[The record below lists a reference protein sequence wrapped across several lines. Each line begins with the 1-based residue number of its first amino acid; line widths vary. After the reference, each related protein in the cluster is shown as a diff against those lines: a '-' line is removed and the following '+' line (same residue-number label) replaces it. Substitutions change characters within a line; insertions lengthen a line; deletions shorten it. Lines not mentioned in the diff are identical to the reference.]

1 MNKNKPD
8 IQIGINAISLLTP
21 LTGIG
26 QYTHNLALELQK
38 DPSLS
43 LSYFYGPFWSE
54 RLYLSEQKIQQTAQ
68 QSKAIRRSNVLPTV
82 VTSLKKIVKAVMP
95 YPYEVARFLQQRAF
109 SKGAKDRR
117 IMLYHDPNFIP
128 YCFDGPVVITIHDL
142 SMIKYPETHP
152 ADRIR
157 AIGQQLPSAVARAD
171 AIIAVTEATRQEI
184 LATFDVNPQK
194 VIAIHNGVGR
204 HFQPLSQAET
214 APVLHPQRLTHRG
227 YILNVGTLE
236 PRKNLIRLARAYRS
250 LPATLR
256 ERYPLVIVGMKGW
269 HYESIGEELEPLIRS
284 GHLRLLGYIPTEALP
299 ALYAGAAMLVYPS
312 LYEGFGLPL
321 VEAMAS
327 GTPVITSNRSSMP
340 EVVGDVGILVEPEDE
355 SMIAGAIRRLLEDS
369 NEALRLQRQGLERVR
384 QFTWERCAQQTLAVY
399 RKVLQSTGTAPA

>member
-1 MNKNKPD
+1 LHL
-8 IQIGINAISLLTP
+8 GINAISLLTP

-26 QYTHNLALELQK
+26 QYTLNLALELRK
-38 DPSLS
+38 DPTLS

-54 RLYLSEQKIQQTAQ
+54 HCYINQQHVRQAAKQVQATGRGTTLP
-68 QSKAIRRSNVLPTV
+68 AIVAGI
-82 VTSLKKIVKAVMP
+82 KKVVKAVIP
-95 YPYEVARFLQQRAF
+95 YPYEVTRFLQQRVF
-109 SKGAKDRR
+109 SKGARNRR

-142 SMIKYPETHP
+142 SLLKYPETHP
-152 ADRIR
+152 EDRIR
-157 AIGQQLPSAVARAD
+157 AIGRQLPEAVARAD

-184 LATFDVNPQK
+184 ITTFGPSSDK
-194 VIAIHNGVGR
+194 VFAIHNGVGR

-214 APVLHPQRLTHRG
+214 AAVLQPHQLTYRG

-250 LPATLR
+250 LPIALR
-256 ERYPLVIVGMKGW
+256 DHYPLVIVGMKGW
-269 HYESIGEELEPLIRS
+269 HYESIEQELRPLVRS
-284 GHLRLLGYIPTEALP
+284 GHIRWLGYIPTEALP

-327 GTPVITSNRSSMP
+327 GTPVITSNCSSMP
-340 EVVGDVGILVEPEDE
+340 EVVGNAGMLVEPEDE
-355 SMIAGAIRRLLEDS
+355 AMIAQAIRQLLEDE
-369 NEALRLQRQGLERVR
+369 NAAQQLAEQGLERVQ
-384 QFTWERCAQQTLAVY
+384 QFAWERCAQQTLAVY
-399 RKVLQSTGTAPA
+399 RHVLQSTGATPA